1 MASSLPPLVLLLQ
14 QGKSKSLLQLIK
26 RPCLVFNVVQLKL
39 SAKEYT

>member
-14 QGKSKSLLQLIK
+14 QGNSKSLLQLIK
-26 RPCLVFNVVQLKL
+26 RPCLVFNVVQLKM